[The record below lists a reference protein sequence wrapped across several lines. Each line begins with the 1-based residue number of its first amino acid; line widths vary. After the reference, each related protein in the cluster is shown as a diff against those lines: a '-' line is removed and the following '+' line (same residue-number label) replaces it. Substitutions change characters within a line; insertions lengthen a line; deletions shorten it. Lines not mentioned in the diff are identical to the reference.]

1 MNDAIYK
8 RIAVASTFSPRF
20 EQVLA
25 EAKRVRDR
33 FGAELH
39 LIYVGEKTDGHDGA
53 IRDRLSRSRIAERF
67 RNSLSRW
74 RPGGIDSPSGGG

>member
-1 MNDAIYK
+1 MTSAPYK

-33 FGAELH
+33 FDAELH
-39 LIYVGEKTDGHDGA
+39 LIYVGKKTEETDQ
-53 IRDRLSRSRIAERF
+53 RF
-67 RNSLSRW
+67 AVALTQ
-74 RPGGIDSPSGGG
+74 